1 MTDSQK
7 LKIYLNKISEDW
19 IIDRTYKEWYK
30 ANNSIST
37 KYKQRSNLIW
47 IIAPW
52 TWNKLNKKNLENK
65 KVLCS
70 IYHIDEEKF
79 DQKAQDEFKA
89 RDYFVDEYHVISKNT
104 ENQIQKLTNKKI
116 TTLPFWV
123 NTNIWFDIANKNQI
137 KDKYKLDQ
145 DNFYIGSF
153 QRDSEGSDLDKPKLS
168 KGPDRFVEIVSDLNK
183 EIKNLHVVVTGKRR
197 NYIINE
203 LTDRGIKFSYFE
215 MVNFESL
222 NELYNCLDLYIVASR
237 YEGGPQ
243 AVLECGVTKTPII
256 STDVGIAKEILS
268 SESIFDMSNYAHAKP
283 NVEIAYK
290 NSQEISMAKMFP
302 KYIKMFEDLI
312 ES

>member
-37 KYKQRSNLIW
+37 KYQQRSNLIW

-104 ENQIQKLTNKKI
+104 EHQIQKLTNKKI

-137 KDKYKLDQ
+137 KDK
-145 DNFYIGSF
+145 
-153 QRDSEGSDLDKPKLS
+153 
-168 KGPDRFVEIVSDLNK
+168 
-183 EIKNLHVVVTGKRR
+183 
-197 NYIINE
+197 
-203 LTDRGIKFSYFE
+203 
-215 MVNFESL
+215 
-222 NELYNCLDLYIVASR
+222 
-237 YEGGPQ
+237 
-243 AVLECGVTKTPII
+243 
-256 STDVGIAKEILS
+256 
-268 SESIFDMSNYAHAKP
+268 
-283 NVEIAYK
+283 
-290 NSQEISMAKMFP
+290 
-302 KYIKMFEDLI
+302 
-312 ES
+312 

>member
-1 MTDSQK
+1 MTNSQK

-37 KYKQRSNLIW
+37 KYQQRSNLIW

-70 IYHIDEEKF
+70 IYHIDKEKF

-89 RDYFVDEYHVISKNT
+89 RDHFVDEYHVISKNT
-104 ENQIQKLTNKKI
+104 EHQIQKLTNKKI

-183 EIKNLHVVVTGKRR
+183 EIKNLHVVITGKRR

-268 SESIFDMSNYAHAKP
+268 SESIFDMSNYTHA
-283 NVEIAYK
+283 
-290 NSQEISMAKMFP
+290 
-302 KYIKMFEDLI
+302 
-312 ES
+312 

>member
-1 MTDSQK
+1 MTNNQK

-19 IIDRTYKEWYK
+19 IIDRTSKEWYRE
-30 ANNSIST
+30 NNSIST
-37 KYKQRSNLIW
+37 KYQHRSNAIW

-79 DQKAQDEFKA
+79 DRKAQDDFKF
-89 RDYFVDEYHVISKNT
+89 RDHFVDEYHVISKNT
-104 ENQIQKLTNKKI
+104 ERQIKKITNKKI

-123 NTNIWFDIANKNQI
+123 NTNIWFDIANKNLV
-137 KDKYKLDQ
+137 KEKYKLDQ
-145 DNFYIGSF
+145 SDFYIGSF
-153 QRDSEGSDLDKPKLS
+153 QRDSEGTDLNKPKLS
-168 KGPDRFVEIVSDLNK
+168 KGPDRFVEIVLGLNK
-183 EIKNLHVVVTGKRR
+183 EIKNLHVLITGKRR

-203 LTDRGIKFSYFE
+203 LTDKGIKFSYFE
-215 MVNFESL
+215 MLDFESL

-243 AVLECGVTKTPII
+243 AILECGITKTPII
-256 STDVGIAKEILS
+256 STDVGIAKEILA
-268 SESIFDMSNYAHAKP
+268 SESIFDMSNYAQAEP
-283 NVEIAYK
+283 NIEIAYK
-290 NSQEISMAKMFP
+290 NSQEISMLKMFP
-302 KYIKMFEDLI
+302 QYIKMFEDLI